1 MKLIIDLA
9 LDPDYESQILIQ
21 KMAESE
27 LEEALMIFSFNAK
40 IILLNICN
48 SLSTSKMILG
58 EIALLVFSK

>member
-27 LEEALMIFSFNAK
+27 LEEALMIFSFDVRE
-40 IILLNICN
+40 ILLNICG
-48 SLSTSKMILG
+48 SFITPKTISEVMIL
-58 EIALLVFSK
+58 LVSFV